1 MSRNSDKKKYPWHE
15 RKSSSNVCAT
25 SLESFK
31 KQNTATNISTISS
44 GDSSWTRFM
53 LSIQRATQPL
63 SENKQNIR
71 WMWKQKPLCYEY
83 KYKSIYIDTIKRV
96 CLQAAKNES
105 SPEYY
110 KTGKDRVSCIS
121 WLKWQQF
128 WLVIRQYPFW
138 MLAEG
143 QTILT

>member
-1 MSRNSDKKKYPWHE
+1 MWSYLSRNSDKKKYPWQE

-44 GDSSWTRFM
+44 GESSWTRFM

-63 SENKQNIR
+63 SENKQNIG

-83 KYKSIYIDTIKRV
+83 KYKSTYIDTIKIV
-96 CLQAAKNES
+96 CLQAAKMKT
-105 SPEYY
+105 SPEYS
-110 KTGKDRVSCIS
+110 KTGE
-121 WLKWQQF
+121 
-128 WLVIRQYPFW
+128 
-138 MLAEG
+138 MG
-143 QTILT
+143 

>member
-1 MSRNSDKKKYPWHE
+1 MWSYLSRNSDKKKYPWQE

-63 SENKQNIR
+63 SENKQNIG
-71 WMWKQKPLCYEY
+71 WKWKQKPLYYEY
-83 KYKSIYIDTIKRV
+83 KHKSIYSDTIKRV
-96 CLQAAKNES
+96 CLQVAKNEIS
-105 SPEYY
+105 AEYN
-110 KTGKDRVSCIS
+110 KTGNK
-121 WLKWQQF
+121 
-128 WLVIRQYPFW
+128 
-138 MLAEG
+138 G
-143 QTILT
+143 

>member
-1 MSRNSDKKKYPWHE
+1 MWSYLSRNSDKKKYPWQE

-44 GDSSWTRFM
+44 GESSWTRFM

-63 SENKQNIR
+63 SENKQNIG

-96 CLQAAKNES
+96 YLQAAKMKLPQS
-105 SPEYY
+105 IIKQARWGKLY
-110 KTGKDRVSCIS
+110 K
-121 WLKWQQF
+121 
-128 WLVIRQYPFW
+128 
-138 MLAEG
+138 LA
-143 QTILT
+143 QVATILTCI